1 MPIRLSDLRKT
12 ADAAI
17 GADGLDS
24 AQITTIASGAGLN
37 YFNTLDSL
45 PISSLSAGDQAFVAA
60 NQRLYISN
68 GTGWYNVSLV
78 NLTPQFDSDVN
89 SAFSIVDS
97 QTPLII
103 TNPASDSDNPDAI
116 ITYGGTLADSGQYLI
131 ALTRDSSVWTFTPL
145 SADSVHNNVT
155 LGNIPDSAGGAFTYT
170 FTATDGINQAT
181 KTITI
186 TYDGLAASAFSAMGT
201 SFGYVMGGKG
211 PSGPPVNGQN
221 TIQKFSFASDTNA
234 TDVGDLTSVA
244 RYGAGARNATHGY
257 FFHSGSGYHTT
268 QAGRVE
274 KFSFASDG
282 NAAAVTPISPA
293 HGLSYPGYTSS
304 HREPVVDPSGT
315 NTYFVGI
322 FRQSPPYNAGTT
334 FKFNMT
340 SETGTVTVPGLNHT
354 AGHRDGSGAS
364 SSTNGYQVAG
374 QPGAP
379 NLSVI
384 PGYPGAASPANYGAV
399 VLRFPFASE
408 DAIIGV
414 GHAFH
419 ANLAGP
425 SPYGSWTH
433 YYATAANSADHIYM
447 FGGQANAGSSNSL
460 GRDFIEK
467 TAFASDGNSS
477 DVGNLTRNLYELAG
491 SSSTT
496 HGYSGGGTTTTNPNP
511 LQTSNELTDIQK
523 FPFASDTNATDTAD
537 LAVGTNSAAPTFT

>member
-24 AQITTIASGAGLN
+24 AQVSTIASDAGLN

-68 GTGWYNVSLV
+68 GAGWYNVSLI
-78 NLTPQFDSDVN
+78 NLTPQFDSDIN
-89 SAFSIVDS
+89 STFSIVDS

-116 ITYGGTLADSGQYLI
+116 ITYGGTLSDSGQYLI

-145 SADSVHNNVT
+145 SADSVHSNVT
-155 LGNIPDSAGGAFTYT
+155 LGNIPDSAGGDFTYT
-170 FTATDGINQAT
+170 FTATDGINTAT
-181 KTITI
+181 KAVTI
-186 TYDGLAASAFSAMGT
+186 TYSGLATSAFSAMGT

-211 PSGPPVNGQN
+211 DSGPPAYAQN
-221 TIQKFSFASDTNA
+221 TIQKYSFASDTNS
-234 TDVGDLTSVA
+234 TDTGDLTAVGQ
-244 RYGAGARNATHGY
+244 YGAGGRNATHGY
-257 FFHSGSGYHTT
+257 FFHSGSGYHST
-268 QAGRVE
+268 QGGRVE

-293 HGLSYPGYTSS
+293 HGLNYPGYTSS
-304 HREPVVDPSGT
+304 HAEPIVDPSGT
-315 NTYFVGI
+315 NTYFMGI
-322 FRQSPPYNAGTT
+322 YRYIPSYNAGTT

-340 SETGTVTVPGLNHT
+340 SETGTVAIPALNHT
-354 AGHRDGSGAS
+354 VGHRSGAGGS
-364 SSTNGYQVAG
+364 SDTNAYQAGG

-384 PGYPGAASPANYGAV
+384 PGKPGAASPSNFGAV

-414 GHAFH
+414 GNAFH

-425 SPYGSWTH
+425 APYGSYTF
-433 YYATAANSADHIYM
+433 YYATAANSANHFYQ

-467 TAFASDGNSS
+467 TAFASDGNST

-511 LQTSNELTDIQK
+511 LQTSDQLTDIQK

-537 LAVGTNSAAPTFT
+537 LVTGTNRAAPTFT

>member
-78 NLTPQFDSDVN
+78 NLTPQFDSDIN

-186 TYDGLAASAFSAMGT
+186 TYDGLASATFSAMGT
-201 SFGYVMGGKG
+201 VAGYVMGGKG
-211 PSGPPVNGQN
+211 GSGPPYNASNV
-221 TIQKFSFASDTNA
+221 IQKYSFASDTNA
-234 TDVGDLTSVA
+234 TDVGDLTVVSKF
-244 RYGAGARNATHGY
+244 GGGGRNATHGY
-257 FFHSGSGYHTT
+257 YFHSGSGYHSGS
-268 QAGRVE
+268 QGIE
-274 KFSFASDG
+274 KFAFASDG
-282 NAAAVTPISPA
+282 NTAAVTPISPVHA
-293 HGLSYPGYTSS
+293 YNFSGY
-304 HREPVVDPSGT
+304 SGT
-315 NTYFVGI
+315 HVEPIVDNTGTNSYFMGI
-322 FRQSPPYNAGTT
+322 RRVSPNYEYGQT

-340 SETGTVTVPGLNHT
+340 SETGTVPLSGLGMT
-354 AGHRDGSGAS
+354 AGHNSGAGGS
-364 SSTNGYQVAG
+364 SSTDAYKIAGY
-374 QPGAP
+374 PGAP
-379 NLSVI
+379 NLSAI
-384 PGYPGAASPANYGAV
+384 PGYPGAGSPANYGSLV
-399 VLRFPFASE
+399 YRFPFASE
-408 DAIIGV
+408 SGITGV

-419 ANLAGP
+419 DNLGG
-425 SPYGSWTH
+425 SPYGS
-433 YYATAANSADHIYM
+433 YIFFYATAANSSSHIYM
-447 FGGQANAGSSNSL
+447 FGGQANAGSPNSL

-477 DVGNLTRNLYELAG
+477 DVGNLTRNLYEHAG